1 MFGDWAMI
9 GARRAVEDAQQHLE
23 LEQGKAKPS
32 RLWLKHYRE
41 QHQKAVDNLADME
54 ELFRLFRDRK
64 RIWAAEES
72 KDIDALA
79 LRIAT
84 DHRRSGLYKMTPA
97 ETNRNW
103 IRQHVATIR
112 QSRINRHSGWCESV
126 VAWLM
131 LECRARKEAIRRA
144 QIITAEKERN
154 LQN

>member
-1 MFGDWAMI
+1 MI

-23 LEQGKAKPS
+23 LEQAKAKPS
-32 RLWLKHYRE
+32 RRWLKHYRE
-41 QHQKAVDNLADME
+41 QHRKAVDNFAYTE

-64 RIWAAEES
+64 RIWTVGES

-84 DHRRSGLYKMTPA
+84 DHRRSGLYRLTPA

-103 IRQHVATIR
+103 IRQHITMIR
-112 QSRINRHSGWCESV
+112 QNRIYRHSGWCESV
-126 VAWLM
+126 VARLM

-144 QIITAEKERN
+144 QIITTEKEQN
-154 LQN
+154 LQNENQ